1 MPILKTSPLDALR
14 PLTPVSDEVEQ
25 SLSASAM
32 AEDGGWRMED
42 GDFESA
48 KNMRPKRKH

>member
-32 AEDGGWRMED
+32 AEDGGWRLRVSKKYEAQ
-42 GDFESA
+42 EEA
-48 KNMRPKRKH
+48 LAQL